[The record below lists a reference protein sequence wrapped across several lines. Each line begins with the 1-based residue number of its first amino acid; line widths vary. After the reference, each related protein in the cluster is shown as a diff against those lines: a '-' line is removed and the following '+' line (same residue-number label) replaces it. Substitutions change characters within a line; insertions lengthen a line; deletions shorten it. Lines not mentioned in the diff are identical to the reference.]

1 MGESSK
7 RQTVLP
13 ESLWT
18 NDAVQ
23 QKRNGKFLTGRDNAT
38 RSQTPIDRSY
48 RFGIPIKAH
57 RNDLSHLTAKEEQ
70 PTAKYHKSY
79 NVDQAGY
86 GVIALKDVEG
96 FPTFL
101 IKKRQIPKPW
111 TFQEA
116 SHKNLVSLAD
126 FYTESSSICLVYEYV
141 HLAIPLGG
149 LAGIVDFSEADIA
162 TVCKEILDGLV
173 YIHSKLGISHGSVD
187 CSNVL
192 LNREGKVQLG
202 RQDLALDFYEGLTIS
217 LANIG
222 DSMLKSNM
230 LSNWKSDVEAVGFI
244 VICLSDKTALIS
256 GVAPLTITLSSPA
269 RGFIEKSKMES
280 AKELLNVRLS
290 LL

>member
-18 NDAVQ
+18 DDPVQ
-23 QKRNGKFLTGRDNAT
+23 QKRSGKFHTGRDNAT
-38 RSQTPIDRSY
+38 RPQALIDRSY

-57 RNDLSHLTAKEEQ
+57 RNPPPLSTVKEEQ
-70 PTAKYHKSY
+70 PKSKYHKSY

-86 GVIALKDVEG
+86 GMIALKDVEG
-96 FPTFL
+96 FPAFL
-101 IKKRQIPKPW
+101 IKKRQIPSSW

-116 SHKNLVSLAD
+116 SHKNLVSLTD
-126 FYTESSSICLVYEYV
+126 FYTESSFICLVYEYV

-162 TVCKEILDGLV
+162 TVCREILGGLI

-192 LNREGKVQLG
+192 LNARGEIQLG
-202 RQDLALDFYEGLTIS
+202 RQDLALDYS
-217 LANIG
+217 
-222 DSMLKSNM
+222 KR
-230 LSNWKSDVEAVGFI
+230 
-244 VICLSDKTALIS
+244 LI
-256 GVAPLTITLSSPA
+256 
-269 RGFIEKSKMES
+269 
-280 AKELLNVRLS
+280 
-290 LL
+290 